1 MAVQRVPADTAFIL
15 FCGPQLARA
24 EQLDTAD
31 LQTSAAILPAKIFAW
46 GSAQAGSQHL
56 RLAQAWRHQPPGPTV
71 DFTALPDG
79 ADARLRGC
87 QLAVNEDS
95 AGAGQPAALGQPFVR
110 LHAGRQH
117 HPRGGKRA
125 AVLQPHLMC
134 INSGDTA
141 LHHAANPALG
151 KQHLQLLAGK
161 SIDLLLHQPA
171 SAMK

>member
-1 MAVQRVPADTAFIL
+1 MAPPA
-15 FCGPQLARA
+15 
-24 EQLDTAD
+24 
-31 LQTSAAILPAKIFAW
+31 
-46 GSAQAGSQHL
+46 
-56 RLAQAWRHQPPGPTV
+56 PGLTV
-71 DFTALPDG
+71 DFTALADG

-87 QLAVNEDS
+87 QLAVNEDA

-125 AVLQPHLMC
+125 PVLQPHLMF
-134 INSGDTA
+134 INGGDTA

-171 SAMK
+171 SAME